1 MAYCQSS
8 LLLRWLHLPDAY
20 CLCVLCMLMF
30 GTAQWVTVLNCVF
43 YDCISSRL
51 QIWEIS
57 LYLGRESNKAKV
69 HCVQII
75 QKQKKKKE
83 VNWFWWES
91 EAKLIV
97 FRFFKSKICYC
108 ELILMKMCC
117 YLQQIGLFFQLLQLK
132 NCNCME
138 FHSDVIRNFAAI
150 CIREVR
156 PYSAPE

>member
-20 CLCVLCMLMF
+20 CLCVLCMLIF

-43 YDCISSRL
+43 YDCISSCL

-75 QKQKKKKE
+75 QKQKKKKKKKR
-83 VNWFWWES
+83 S
-91 EAKLIV
+91 
-97 FRFFKSKICYC
+97 
-108 ELILMKMCC
+108 ELILMRIRSKAHCV
-117 YLQQIGLFFQLLQLK
+117 QIFQKQNMLLWADFDENVLLSAANWTFFFSYCSWRIAIAWSFILMLLGTLQLY
-132 NCNCME
+132 
-138 FHSDVIRNFAAI
+138 V
-150 CIREVR
+150 
-156 PYSAPE
+156 